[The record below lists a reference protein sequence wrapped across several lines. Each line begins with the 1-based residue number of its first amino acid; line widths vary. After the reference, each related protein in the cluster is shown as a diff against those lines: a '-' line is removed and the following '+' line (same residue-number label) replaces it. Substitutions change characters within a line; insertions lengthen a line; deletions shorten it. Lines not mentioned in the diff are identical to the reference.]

1 MTNETQTIQFDS
13 VNPEAEV
20 AVIVPYLSVN
30 AVRTSHGRIA
40 VLAEDY
46 KELSRAE
53 KRKLAKDMKRTK
65 RALLKVDASL
75 LKIQNENSDGEIIH
89 HDLQIQ
95 FNNDALLVTVHEALS
110 EGKDL
115 NLNMA
120 LSFENV
126 AGLVH

>member
-53 KRKLAKDMKRTK
+53 KRKLAKNMKRTK

-115 NLNMA
+115 NLNM
-120 LSFENV
+120 N
-126 AGLVH
+126 